1 MDTSSKPSFRVCGA
15 YPYPK
20 DLKVEELVPKKLHS
34 NLSNYVVWKKQMLD
48 DVITHYGLLGFI
60 NGTVRCPPNIHPVIV
75 GNVPNASGIIHKS
88 SIESIPTKQG
98 STGHTGEK
106 NKRLTRYVAWKR
118 TDELVRKWIMSRLSK
133 SIKNKLGGFETAK
146 ELWKALVQL
155 VEDTQIAE
163 QKKRMNR
170 YGSLYKATIEGDWEA
185 ADKFLNEE
193 PNAVTARITF
203 GLETPLIVAVKVKVA
218 SRMHFA
224 EKLVG
229 RMSPDDLALGDYKGR
244 TALHRAA
251 GAGNIEVAKLLVGKN
266 PRLPYLETD
275 VQEMP
280 LFYAAGRGD
289 KEMVRFLMQSMD
301 RKRLKGEPGFRI
313 LYQLTINQLYDIALE
328 VLRDSPKLAFFIPKK
343 EEDLKY
349 HALTALADEPS
360 SFESGNNYN
369 FLKRFIYSRTLI
381 ICMEAE
387 DIEDYRRRD
396 QDIEA
401 PTSNNFVADNGG
413 WGYAVKKRLP
423 AIFWKVAGTIG
434 RLIEPIREKKLLH
447 SQALELLLYLC
458 EQAIKLDFSNASR
471 IFWLPLEQ
479 ATSAGIHEIVEEILR
494 LHPYAVS
501 LENHEKQLIFQQAIV
516 YRQEKVFNI
525 IYQLKE
531 CSASVLSKWDTKGNN
546 ALHLAGYVAPPQLL
560 YRRAGAAL
568 QMQREL
574 QWFKEVEALV
584 LSKTKEER
592 NKEGKT
598 PAQVFSDTHKE
609 LVKEGEEWMKDN
621 ASSCTIIAS
630 LIATVVFAAA
640 IQVPGGNNENGRPIF
655 NQEGAFVIF
664 GISNALALFSS
675 ISSVIMFL
683 SILTSPCA
691 EKDFL
696 FSLPHKLIIG
706 LITLFLSILFTMAAF
721 GATLYLVFGGNKG
734 WILIPVVALG
744 CLPVT
749 LFGALQFPLLVEM
762 MKSTYSSSIFD
773 KRSGRL
779 LL

>member
-1 MDTSSKPSFRVCGA
+1 MDTSSKPTSRVISSA

-20 DLKVEELVPKKLHS
+20 DLKVEELVPDKLQS

-48 DVITHYGLLGFI
+48 DVIAHSGLLGFI
-60 NGTVRCPPNIHPVIV
+60 DGTVRCPPETHPVIA
-75 GNVPNASGIIHKS
+75 GNVPNAGGTIHKS
-88 SIESIPTKQG
+88 SIESKPPKQG
-98 STGHTGEK
+98 STGHTREK
-106 NKRLTRYVAWKR
+106 NKRLPRYVAWKR
-118 TDELVRKWIMSRLSK
+118 TDELVRKWIMSRLAK
-133 SIKNKLGGFETAK
+133 SIKNKLGRFETAK
-146 ELWKALVQL
+146 ELWKAFLQL
-155 VEDTQIAE
+155 VEDMEMAE
-163 QKKRMNR
+163 RKKRMNS

-185 ADKFLNEE
+185 ADKFLEKE

-203 GLETPLIVAVKVKVA
+203 GSETPLIVAVKVKVA
-218 SRMHFA
+218 SRMRFA
-224 EKLVG
+224 EKLVE
-229 RMSPDDLALGDYKGR
+229 RMSPDDLALSDHKGR

-266 PRLPYLETD
+266 SRLPYLETHVKD
-275 VQEMP
+275 MP

-289 KEMVRFLMQSMD
+289 KEMVRFLMHAMD
-301 RKRLKGEPGFRI
+301 LKRLKGEPGFRV
-313 LYQLTINQLYDIALE
+313 LFQLTINQLYDIALE
-328 VLRDSPKLAFFIPKK
+328 VLQNNPALASFIPKK
-343 EEDLKY
+343 EEDLKF
-349 HALTALADEPS
+349 HALTALADKPS

-369 FLKRFIYSRTLI
+369 FLKRFIYSR
-381 ICMEAE
+381 MEPE
-387 DIEDYRRRD
+387 DIADYRRRD
-396 QDIEA
+396 LDIEA

-413 WGYAVKKRLP
+413 WGYAVKKRLHGM
-423 AIFWKVAGTIG
+423 FWKVAGKIDITG

-447 SQALELLLYLC
+447 SQALELLRYLC

-471 IFWLPLEQ
+471 IFRLPLEQ
-479 ATSAGIHEIVEEILR
+479 ATSVGIHEIVEEILR

-501 LENHEKQLIFQQAIV
+501 LENHKKQLIFQQAIV

-531 CSASVLSKWDTKGNN
+531 YSAIVLSKWDTDDNN

-574 QWFKEVEALV
+574 QWFKEVETLV

-592 NKEGKT
+592 NKEEKT

-609 LVKEGEEWMKDN
+609 LVKEGERWMKDN

-640 IQVPGGNNENGRPIF
+640 IQVPGGNNDNGLPIF
-655 NQEGAFVIF
+655 NQEGAFIIF
-664 GISNALALFSS
+664 GIANALALFSS

-691 EKDFL
+691 ERDFL

-773 KRSGRL
+773 KRTGRL